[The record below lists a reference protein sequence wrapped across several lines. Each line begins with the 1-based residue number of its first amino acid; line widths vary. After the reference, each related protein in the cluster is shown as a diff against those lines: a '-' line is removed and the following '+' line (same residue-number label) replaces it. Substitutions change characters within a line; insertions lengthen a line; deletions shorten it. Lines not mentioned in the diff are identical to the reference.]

1 MAFWFVNEEKP
12 EDRNWYFGREDAPKS
27 GPISGPISGLN
38 LAELYKMGLMDDE
51 HLYHENHRHVDGK
64 QIKDVP
70 GLSDW
75 LEIIWNAEHGDERK
89 IDDSDSELG
98 KGSNQKV
105 YRIKS
110 PKTRTSKVILSTKSL
125 ETDLDMKIDVSSGS
139 APQKEIIDKDL
150 DKSAARFKG
159 LEITLNDIV
168 NFRGTASSSDS
179 SDVKVRPDQFNKWSA
194 NQVAKWLQSFDSGK
208 YKIYAERFLINEV
221 DGALLADLTR
231 GEMKTFFKEDL
242 DIKKAGIR
250 MKLLIAFQRLI
261 TDCKVL
267 EDHKEEV
274 PPNIDELMTSFR
286 GYMKEKR
293 IFTLGNAAR
302 KDDDCGKGLLEGWRL
317 LYGMRSK
324 IEPMKGNMEIKHDAF
339 LSHAQK
345 NSADL
350 CRSIKRRL
358 QDFKISAWYD
368 MQAKRLDA
376 IGMAEAVVQAKVF
389 VLVATVDYF
398 SRPWCLFELLLAEIF
413 QKPII
418 LLMETVKD
426 HGGFENFQQ
435 LMSKIPEGFS
445 YLLEYEVCEV
455 KRRGLFWDACVI
467 ELCKRI
473 KPTQMEEILSVNQ
486 EDVKLN

>member
-1 MAFWFVNEEKP
+1 MLKKKTGTSQENMAENPAVSLEM
-12 EDRNWYFGREDAPKS
+12 
-27 GPISGPISGLN
+27 
-38 LAELYKMGLMDDE
+38 LAELYKFGML
-51 HLYHENHRHVDGK
+51 DGK
-64 QIKDVP
+64 YLMHTKYEYLVNGKVIEDVP
-70 GLSDW
+70 DLSDK
-75 LEIIWNAEHGDERK
+75 LEIISNAEKGDERK
-89 IDDSDSELG
+89 IDDSALE

-105 YRIKS
+105 ERIKS
-110 PKTRTSKVILSTKSL
+110 PKTRTSKVILSTS
-125 ETDLDMKIDVSSGS
+125 DVDMKIDVSSGP
-139 APQKEIIDKDL
+139 ATQKEIIDKDL
-150 DKSAARFKG
+150 DKSARFKG
-159 LEITLNDIV
+159 SEITLNDIV
-168 NFRGTASSSDS
+168 NFRGTAPSSDS
-179 SDVKVRPDQFNKWSA
+179 SDVKVRPDQFDKWSA

-261 TDCKVL
+261 ADYKVL

-274 PPNIDELMTSFR
+274 PPNVDELMTSFR

-293 IFTLGNAAR
+293 IFTLGNAVR
-302 KDDDCGKGLLEGWRL
+302 KDDDYGKGLLKGWRL

-324 IEPMKGNMEIKHDAF
+324 IQSMKRNMKIKHDAF
-339 LSHAQK
+339 LSHAQW
-345 NSADL
+345 NSAL
-350 CRSIKRRL
+350 CRSIQRRL

-376 IGMAEAVVQAKVF
+376 IGMAEAIVQAKVF

-418 LLMETVKD
+418 PLVETVKD

-435 LMSKIPEGFS
+435 LMSRIPEGFS

-455 KRRGLFWDACVI
+455 NRKGFFWDACII
-467 ELCKRI
+467 ELGKRI
-473 KPTQMEEILSVNQ
+473 KPTQMK
-486 EDVKLN
+486 DVK